1 MKNNF
6 VNKVNIEG
14 YVFSIE
20 DNRGF
25 NKLAKAETGPNSKNP
40 GSPYIRG
47 VVNIATDD
55 EGLNVVPV
63 YFTYV
68 IPTYKN
74 GNPNATYE
82 TLAEMIDMDAAG
94 TLKTF
99 VNSGTDAMKVRVDG
113 DIELNDWLDREGNM
127 VASKRVRGSFLHTV
141 TAPFNPKA
149 TFEAE
154 MLISNAATREVENG
168 DDYMSL
174 NGYVFNF
181 RGDVLPI
188 SFSVNGEAG
197 IKYFEDQDISSTNP
211 LFTRIWGN
219 MITNVIGSEKVVESA
234 FGAPKVESTTRTLSA
249 WNVDGCS
256 TESLEF
262 DSESTITKD
271 ELKQKLQERETRVQ
285 TEKMR
290 QEQRRNNKSGAVSF
304 NKSTKYVSP
313 TASEDF
319 AF

>member
-47 VVNIATDD
+47 VVNVATDD
-55 EGLNVVPV
+55 DGLNVIPV
-63 YFTYV
+63 HFTWV
-68 IPTYKN
+68 TPTYKS
-74 GNPNATYE
+74 GNPNSTYE

-99 VNSGTDAMKVRVDG
+99 VNSGTDAMKVRIDG

-127 VASKRVRGSFLHTV
+127 VATKRVRGSFIHAV

-149 TFEAE
+149 TFETE
-154 MLISNAATREVENG
+154 MLISNAAVREVDNG
-168 DDYMSL
+168 DDYMNL

-181 RGDVLPI
+181 RGDILPI

-197 IKYFEDQDISSTNP
+197 IRYFEDQDISNANP
-211 LFTRIWGN
+211 LFTRVWGS
-219 MITNVIGSEKVVESA
+219 MITNVVGSEKVVESA
-234 FGAPKVESTTRTLSA
+234 FGAPKVESTSRTLSS
-249 WNVDGCS
+249 WSIEGCS
-256 TESLEF
+256 TEPLVF
-262 DSESTITKD
+262 DDESTITKD

-285 TEKMR
+285 EEKVR
-290 QEQRRNNKSGAVSF
+290 QEERRNNKNGAVSF
-304 NKSTKYVSP
+304 NKSPKYVSP